1 MAATNKE
8 TGERIFQTALELF
21 RTEGFENATMRD
33 VAQSAGVATG
43 AAYYYYPSKDAI
55 VMEFYRRASEE
66 MEAKLEDAATGGAK
80 FENRLRNL
88 IGVKLDH
95 FRPNRNI
102 LRALLRTGADPAH
115 ALSPFSAGTK
125 QIRDADI
132 AWFRRVL
139 SDSSIHVPR
148 DLEPALPGIL
158 WFFQMGVIFFW
169 LIDDSPGQKRTSEL
183 LDAAVKV
190 VARLLRLSGLPFL
203 RPVRKT
209 ALQIAGLVRDAV

>member
-8 TGERIFQTALELF
+8 TGERIFHAALELF
-21 RTEGFENATMRD
+21 RTRGFENATMRD

-55 VMEFYRRASEE
+55 VLEFYRRASEE
-66 MEAKLEDAATGGAK
+66 MEAKLEDAVTGAGR

-88 IGVKLDH
+88 ILVKLDH

-102 LRALLRTGADPAH
+102 LRALLRSGADPAH
-115 ALSPFSAGTK
+115 LLSPFSTETK

-132 AWFRRVL
+132 AWFRRIL
-139 SDSSIHVPR
+139 SDSSIAIPR
-148 DLEPALPGIL
+148 GLEPALPGIL

-169 LIDDSPGQKRTSEL
+169 VIDDSPEQRRTTEL
-183 LDAAVKV
+183 LELSVKV
-190 VARLLRLSGLPFL
+190 VARLLRVSALPFM

-209 ALQIAGLVRDAV
+209 ALQIAALVSEAV

>member
-8 TGERIFQTALELF
+8 TGERIFHAALELF
-21 RTEGFENATMRD
+21 RTRGFENATMRD

-55 VMEFYRRASEE
+55 VLEFYRRASEE
-66 MEAKLEDAATGGAK
+66 MEAKLEDAMTGAGK

-88 IGVKLDH
+88 ILVKLDH

-102 LRALLRTGADPAH
+102 LRALLRSGADPAH
-115 ALSPFSAGTK
+115 LLSPFSTETK

-132 AWFRRVL
+132 AWFRRIL
-139 SDSSIHVPR
+139 NDSSIAIPR

-169 LIDDSPGQKRTSEL
+169 VIDDSPEQRRTTEL
-183 LDAAVKV
+183 LELSVNV
-190 VARLLRLSGLPFL
+190 VARLLRVSALPFM

-209 ALQIAGLVRDAV
+209 ALQIATLVSEAV